1 MSHNC
6 KSVRGEG
13 GFLCCILGK
22 DVPFVPVAMQHCCV
36 RRRTSVAK
44 VRVVRDKGVRCP
56 RQRCAQYA
64 TRMCAVRDKGA
75 HYVRRGARCLRVF
88 TTDRERLP
96 CGKMVRI
103 FKSVFVPGLQ
113 YLLRTICFQIYL
125 RDAVARSGIIYPG
138 SPPSLM
144 VLLV

>member
-1 MSHNC
+1 MV
-6 KSVRGEG
+6 KVD
-13 GFLCCILGK
+13 LVCCILGK
-22 DVPFVPVAMQHCCV
+22 GVPFVPVAMQHGATEDV
-36 RRRTSVAK
+36 LLWQK
-44 VRVVRDKGVRCP
+44 
-56 RQRCAQYA
+56 CALYA
-64 TRMCAVRDKGA
+64 NITF
-75 HYVRRGARCLRVF
+75 VF
-88 TTDRERLP
+88 TTVRGRLP

-125 RDAVARSGIIYPG
+125 SDVYGNSGIIYSG